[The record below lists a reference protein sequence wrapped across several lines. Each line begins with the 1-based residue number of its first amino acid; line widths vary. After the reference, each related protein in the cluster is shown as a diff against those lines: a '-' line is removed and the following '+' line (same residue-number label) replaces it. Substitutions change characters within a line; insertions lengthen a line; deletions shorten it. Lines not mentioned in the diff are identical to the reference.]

1 MSTELFYIKLLLG
14 CQRHKDD
21 PVLNDDA
28 ESKERRTDDIPSSD
42 VEFLKLAFLLEW
54 KIHPS
59 SSSSGCVAT
68 TSTIKTTSTTIKTTI
83 NKLQHVYPFGPGRL
97 KRVADVPT
105 RVRWRMSEAEV
116 PLLLERRRMCV
127 ADAPLEFGDGSA
139 ELISHSF
146 WRMEEVD
153 LCMSA
158 SFGNFMAKK
167 STAAVFLLHSR
178 SPSASSHDEKEL
190 RGLNLFLGSF

>member
-1 MSTELFYIKLLLG
+1 
-14 CQRHKDD
+14 
-21 PVLNDDA
+21 
-28 ESKERRTDDIPSSD
+28 
-42 VEFLKLAFLLEW
+42 
-54 KIHPS
+54 
-59 SSSSGCVAT
+59 
-68 TSTIKTTSTTIKTTI
+68 
-83 NKLQHVYPFGPGRL
+83 
-97 KRVADVPT
+97 
-105 RVRWRMSEAEV
+105 MSEAEV

-158 SFGNFMAKK
+158 SFGNFMQMCPHMKTAVQWKNFKAKK